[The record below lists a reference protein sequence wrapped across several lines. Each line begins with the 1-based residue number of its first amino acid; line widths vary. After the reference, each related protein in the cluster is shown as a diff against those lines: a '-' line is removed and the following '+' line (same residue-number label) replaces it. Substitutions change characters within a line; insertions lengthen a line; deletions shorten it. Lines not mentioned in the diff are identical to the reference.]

1 MSEVLPII
9 PLHAQIVSPTLIF
22 YKWQGVSKK
31 GDRIRVDTYGPAE
44 VLDVSQYP
52 AKQVNNVTAA
62 RPPPSLR
69 FVGIQN
75 GQLFS

>member
-52 AKQVNNVTAA
+52 SGTSAVLLKFETLTRWFAYVE
-62 RPPPSLR
+62 L
-69 FVGIQN
+69 
-75 GQLFS
+75 